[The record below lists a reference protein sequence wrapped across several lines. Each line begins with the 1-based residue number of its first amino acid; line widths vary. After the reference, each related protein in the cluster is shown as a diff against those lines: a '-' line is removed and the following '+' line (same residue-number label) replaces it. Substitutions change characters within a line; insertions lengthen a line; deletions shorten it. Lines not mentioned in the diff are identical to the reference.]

1 MVAPVATSPD
11 NLSREKETR
20 ERGGGGRSV
29 AEVDKRS
36 LFGGVTGRNR
46 EITCA
51 RHDRIAGTAAG
62 FDDDGD
68 DDEDTIRTELFRGVG
83 TGIKLGDRIMTV
95 SAWVCVDGVV
105 KWRWGD
111 TVGFGHLEAGRG
123 EGRIVHVEAGRIV
136 AGIFWFHS
144 LGYH

>member
-1 MVAPVATSPD
+1 M
-11 NLSREKETR
+11 RER
-20 ERGGGGRSV
+20 NAGRGGGGVLQKWTS
-29 AEVDKRS
+29 DHFS
-36 LFGGVTGRNR
+36 GGGGGVTGRNR